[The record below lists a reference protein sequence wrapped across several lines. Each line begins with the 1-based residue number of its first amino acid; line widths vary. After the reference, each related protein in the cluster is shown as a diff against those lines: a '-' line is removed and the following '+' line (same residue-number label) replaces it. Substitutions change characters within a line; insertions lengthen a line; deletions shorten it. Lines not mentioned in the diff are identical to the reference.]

1 MQNSTLRVRLFEAPL
16 HANALLAFVCLSNVL
31 SVKQRLTLI
40 RVATLQNAPLLNPK
54 GGLQ

>member
-1 MQNSTLRVRLFEAPL
+1 MQNSTLRVRLFEAPY

-31 SVKQRLTLI
+31 SVRPRLALI
-40 RVATLQNAPLLNPK
+40 RVASLQNAPLLNPK

>member
-31 SVKQRLTLI
+31 SVRQRLALI
-40 RVATLQNAPLLNPK
+40 RVATLQHDPLFNPK

>member
-1 MQNSTLRVRLFEAPL
+1 MQNSTLRVRLFEAPH

-31 SVKQRLTLI
+31 SVRQRLALI
-40 RVATLQNAPLLNPK
+40 RVATLQHDPLLNPK

>member
-1 MQNSTLRVRLFEAPL
+1 MRDSTLRLRLFEVQH

-31 SVKQRLTLI
+31 SVKQRLALI
-40 RVATLQNAPLLNPK
+40 HAVTRQNASFLNN

>member
-1 MQNSTLRVRLFEAPL
+1 MQNSTLRVRLFEAPH

-31 SVKQRLTLI
+31 SVRQRLALI
-40 RVATLQNAPLLNPK
+40 RVASLQNAPLLNPK